1 MHIAEAKGEKMSM
14 KVYYDEDADL
24 SFVKEEVV
32 AILGYGNQGRAQ
44 ALNLRDSGVNV
55 IVGNIRDSYYDQAVE
70 DGFEVYTIAEASKR
84 GSMLCIMIPDEIQK
98 EVYEKEIQKHVT
110 KGKMLLFVSGYT
122 IRYGFIV
129 PPEDVD
135 VVDVFPTTYGEH
147 VRQRYLHDEK
157 AGGFFALGQDAT
169 GRAKQRA
176 LSFARASGFTGG
188 GVFEMTFAQEIEINL
203 MLEQILYPAWM
214 RIIVMTFELMVEA
227 GYPPEVVLH
236 ELYMGKD
243 PAANFEAFSEVGL
256 FKCMK
261 LWSTTAQYGTLTRM
275 SRIIG
280 DDVREIMK
288 EHLREIQSGD
298 FAQEWDEE
306 EKRGYPLFKKLWE
319 ECLNHPINEV
329 EERIRKLK
337 RT

>member
-1 MHIAEAKGEKMSM
+1 MSM

-24 SFVKEEVV
+24 SYVKDEVV

-55 IVGNIRDSYYDQAVE
+55 VVGNIKDSYYDQACK
-70 DGFEVYTIAEASKR
+70 DGFEVYSIGEASMH
-84 GSMLCIMIPDEIQK
+84 GSILCIMIPDEIQK
-98 EVYEKEIQKHVT
+98 DVYEKEIKGQLT
-110 KGKMLLFVSGYT
+110 KGKMLLFVSAYT

-129 PPEDVD
+129 PPKDVD

-147 VRQRYLHDEK
+147 VRQRYLKKEK
-157 AGGFFALGQDAT
+157 AGGFFALEQDAT
-169 GRAKQRA
+169 GNAKERA
-176 LSFARASGFTGG
+176 LSFAKASGFTGG

-203 MLEQILYPAWM
+203 MLEQIMYPAWM

-243 PAANFEAFSEVGL
+243 PAAVFESFSDVGL
-256 FKCMK
+256 FQCMK
-261 LWSTTAQYGTLTRM
+261 MWSTTAQYGTLTRM
-275 SRIIG
+275 PRIIR
-280 DDVREIMK
+280 DDIREVMK

-298 FAQEWDEE
+298 FAREWDEE
-306 EKRGYPLFKKLWE
+306 EAKGYPVFKKLWE

-337 RT
+337 RS